1 MSAVIVAGA
10 LVKAALFGGEN
21 IQQLLHAARQNMP
34 HHRFLVLM
42 GINMSQMVLAFAF
55 DFHLLQRS
63 NAASFSGVA
72 ADAGMAGMLFDFV
85 YLSTL
90 NFSIFGYSDVL
101 PQTVPARIENLV
113 AILLAFVTVIFVL
126 SDFISL
132 KESLRR
138 TRD

>member
-55 DFHLLQRS
+55 DFHLLQRL

-90 NFSIFGYSDVL
+90 NFSFSA
-101 PQTVPARIENLV
+101 TATCCRRRCRRASRIW
-113 AILLAFVTVIFVL
+113 
-126 SDFISL
+126 SRSCWR
-132 KESLRR
+132 S
-138 TRD
+138 